1 MALDG
6 MFLYFLRHE
15 LEEKAVGARVDR
27 IHQPARDEI
36 IIALRW
42 KGGAG
47 KLLLSANAGGAR
59 IHFTQAAP
67 ENPKQPPMFCM
78 LLRKHL
84 GSARLIRL
92 EQAGMDRILRLVFES
107 VNELGDLVELTLV
120 LEIMG
125 RHSNII
131 LVDQNGKI
139 IDAIKRID
147 AEMSSVRQVLPGM
160 TYQMPPPQ
168 PDKLDL
174 LSGSV
179 SQVVERVA
187 AAGGREISKALLS
200 AVQGMSPLT
209 CREAE
214 NYAVRAE
221 NVLAG
226 EMNEQQKNRL
236 EEWLSMLK
244 LRLREFSGVP
254 TILLE
259 PSKKPRD
266 FSFLPV
272 HQFRGALVSREE
284 ESFSALLDSFY
295 AERDLMDRMKQRSHD
310 LLRLLANTSDRIAR
324 KIAAQQEE
332 LRECASRGQ
341 LKMNGDLISSNLYQ
355 IKKGDTALRTQNFY
369 DEALPMVDIPLDPAL
384 TPVQNAQKYYSEY
397 RKQDTAEKKL
407 QELIAQ
413 SQEELQYLDSVF
425 DSLARA
431 EKESE
436 LAAIRE
442 ELSQTGYIKRY
453 KEKNKKPE
461 KLLPIE
467 YRSSDGFTI
476 LVGRNNVQN
485 DRLTLKD
492 AHHYDMWFH
501 TQKIPGSHTV
511 IAAQGKQIPNR
522 TLEEAAVIAAYH
534 SRARDS
540 ALVPVDYTIVKNV
553 KKPSGAKPGKV
564 IYDKFE
570 TAIVTPDKE
579 RVAALLVKG

>member
-1 MALDG
+1 MAFDG
-6 MFLYFLRHE
+6 MFLYLLSHE
-15 LEEKAVGARVDR
+15 LEQKIIGARVDR
-27 IHQPARDEI
+27 IHQPTREEV

-42 KGGAG
+42 KGGSG

-59 IHFTQAAP
+59 IHFTEAAP

-84 GSARLIRL
+84 GSARLMRL
-92 EQAGMDRILRLVFES
+92 EQEGMDRTLRLVFES

-139 IDAIKRID
+139 IDAVKRID
-147 AEMSSVRQVLPGM
+147 AEMSSVRQILPGM
-160 TYQMPPPQ
+160 TYQLPPPQ

-174 LSGSV
+174 RTV
-179 SQVVERVA
+179 SASQIVERVA
-187 AAGGREISKALLS
+187 ASGGREVSKALLS

-214 NYAVRAE
+214 NYAVRTA
-221 NVLAG
+221 NVRADELD
-226 EMNEQQKNRL
+226 EQQKKRL

-244 LRLREFSGVP
+244 LRLQEYSGVP

-266 FSFLPV
+266 FSFLPI
-272 HQFRGALVSREE
+272 HQFRGALISREE
-284 ESFSALLDSFY
+284 KSYSALLDSFY
-295 AERDLMDRMKQRSHD
+295 AERDQMDRMKQRSHD

-332 LRECASRGQ
+332 LKECASREK
-341 LKMNGDLISSNLYQ
+341 LKISGDLISANLYQ
-355 IKKGDTALRTQNFY
+355 ITKGDRVLRAQNFY
-369 DEALPMVDIPLDPAL
+369 DEALPIVEIPLDPAL
-384 TPVQNAQKYYSEY
+384 TPVQNAQRYYSEY

-431 EKESE
+431 AKESE
-436 LAAIRE
+436 LTAIRE
-442 ELSQTGYIKRY
+442 ELSQTGYIKKY
-453 KEKNKKPE
+453 KDKNKKPE
-461 KLLPIE
+461 KLLPVE

-511 IAAQGKQIPNR
+511 EIG
-522 TLEEAAVIAAYH
+522 
-534 SRARDS
+534 RASCR
-540 ALVPVDYTIVKNV
+540 
-553 KKPSGAKPGKV
+553 
-564 IYDKFE
+564 
-570 TAIVTPDKE
+570 E
-579 RVAALLVKG
+579 RV